1 MTIELTTAVETAP
14 LEVLDLQ
21 VLPRPAP
28 GKSLLSLRFLCRNDH
43 YANHLSIPTL
53 SWFDASQLQRFS
65 QEVVATD
72 YPHSCRVDLME
83 AGLRL
88 TGTVRRLAERW
99 ATSRTIVIEPLP
111 TSVNQFTPFT
121 LQVSHRDASTYAG
134 KLYNQLWEV
143 FTRG

>member
-1 MTIELTTAVETAP
+1 MTIELTTAAETAP

-21 VLPRPAP
+21 VLSRPAT
-28 GKSLLSLRFLCRNDH
+28 GKSLLSLRFLCRNEQ
-43 YANHLSIPTL
+43 YARHLNIPTL

-72 YPHSCRVDLME
+72 YPHSCRVDLLD

-88 TGTVRRLAERW
+88 TGTVRRLAGRW
-99 ATSRTIVIEPLP
+99 TTGRTIVIEPLP
-111 TSVNQFTPFT
+111 MSANPFTPFT
-121 LQVSHRDASTYAG
+121 IHVSHRDATTYAG
-134 KLYNQLWEV
+134 KLYNRLWEV